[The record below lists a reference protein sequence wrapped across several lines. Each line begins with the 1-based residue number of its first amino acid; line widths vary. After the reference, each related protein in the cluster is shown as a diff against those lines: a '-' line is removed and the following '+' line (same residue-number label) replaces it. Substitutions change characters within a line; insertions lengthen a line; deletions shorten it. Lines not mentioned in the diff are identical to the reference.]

1 MDQVNGQKK
10 WELFLEG
17 TKYQVQDLMYVHRI
31 CNRIY
36 PSVMAKGMDHVTE
49 QKNWELFPEGTK
61 YQVREPFVRWFVF
74 GIICDGFAS
83 IYPWWQRS

>member
-17 TKYQVQDLMYVHRI
+17 TKYQVQDLMYVHKI

-61 YQVREPFVRWFVF
+61 YQVRDLMQVHR
-74 GIICDGFAS
+74 
-83 IYPWWQRS
+83 IYNRADKYGLLK